1 MRPAASSGIKNIN
14 GLRLSRFFL
23 LVALLLLISVK
34 GWGQPTAFTVT
45 GTGSYCQGTGGLPV
59 GLDNSEIGVTYT
71 LVRDG
76 NPQVPTVGGTGGAI
90 SFGDQL
96 SGSYTVSGTNG
107 GGTTGMNGQAVISE
121 NATPAAP
128 TVSVVD
134 NCGTS
139 TLTASGYTGTL
150 LWSTSATTAS
160 ITVNTAGIY
169 TVTQTVT
176 GCTSSAGSG
185 IAAPKTTPATPTV
198 SVVDNCNGTSTLTAS
213 GYTGSLLWSTSATT
227 ASITVNTAGTYT
239 VTQTISGCTSSL
251 GSGIAAPKTTP
262 SAPSV
267 GLITQPTC
275 STTTG
280 SVILNGL
287 PAGNWTINP
296 GAIAGTGVNTTV
308 SNLVAGTYNF
318 TVTNAAGCI
327 SSASINVVINAQPL
341 TPVVPNQFASIL
353 SGGTFTVT
361 PSGGTIPVG
370 TTYTWTA
377 PVYTGSVTGGSAQI
391 SPQLNIS
398 GTLTVPSGVGTATYT
413 VTPVFGTCTG
423 ATFTVTV
430 TVTSTCV
437 PVTLG

>member
-71 LVRDG
+71 LFRDG

-160 ITVNTAGIY
+160 ITVNTAGTYTVTQTVTGCTSSPGSGIAAPKTTPATPTVSVVDNCGTSTLTASGYTGTLLWSTSATTASITVNAAGTY

-185 IAAPKTTPATPTV
+185 IAAPKATPATPTV

-213 GYTGSLLWSTSATT
+213 GYTGSLK
-227 ASITVNTAGTYT
+227 
-239 VTQTISGCTSSL
+239 CR
-251 GSGIAAPKTTP
+251 
-262 SAPSV
+262 
-267 GLITQPTC
+267 C
-275 STTTG
+275 S
-280 SVILNGL
+280 
-287 PAGNWTINP
+287 
-296 GAIAGTGVNTTV
+296 
-308 SNLVAGTYNF
+308 Y
-318 TVTNAAGCI
+318 
-327 SSASINVVINAQPL
+327 
-341 TPVVPNQFASIL
+341 
-353 SGGTFTVT
+353 
-361 PSGGTIPVG
+361 
-370 TTYTWTA
+370 
-377 PVYTGSVTGGSAQI
+377 QI
-391 SPQLNIS
+391 
-398 GTLTVPSGVGTATYT
+398 GR
-413 VTPVFGTCTG
+413 
-423 ATFTVTV
+423 
-430 TVTSTCV
+430 
-437 PVTLG
+437 